1 MARIAAA
8 SRHQNPETLPYLGLV
23 AALQV
28 TVFVLAGAPCNLQQ
42 SRSEMGAADTA
53 GMASCSCVRCATFA
67 GPVLC
72 AWGTTKGNGRSI
84 DVQTHAHTHSA
95 HRTVFMGA
103 SSSSQA
109 AEAAAAAAPD
119 PLAAAP
125 TSTLAEKEDYL
136 TLQYMLESSRC
147 AQEDA
152 GFCFPI
158 HFPNRCFLCFCDAVS
173 CARC

>member
-1 MARIAAA
+1 M
-8 SRHQNPETLPYLGLV
+8 
-23 AALQV
+23 
-28 TVFVLAGAPCNLQQ
+28 
-42 SRSEMGAADTA
+42 
-53 GMASCSCVRCATFA
+53 
-67 GPVLC
+67 
-72 AWGTTKGNGRSI
+72 
-84 DVQTHAHTHSA
+84 
-95 HRTVFMGA
+95 FMGA

-152 GFCFPI
+152 GFYFPI
-158 HFPNRCFLCFCDAVS
+158 HFPNRCFLCFCDAAS